1 MPNPVLRFD
10 IGCEARDATEAF
22 YTDVFGWQFD
32 DNGPYSRSVVGGA
45 EGGAEGSITAL
56 GHEPHQYVMIYIKVE
71 DVAASIARVA
81 EKGGES
87 VIGPLPLPTGGN
99 FAWIR
104 EPGGNMIGITDV

>member
-10 IGCEARDATEAF
+10 IGCENRDVTEAF
-22 YTDVFGWQFD
+22 YTAVFGWQFGD
-32 DNGPYSRSVVGGA
+32 SGPYTRSIVSGA

-71 DVAASIARVA
+71 DMATSIDSVTR
-81 EKGGES
+81 KGGA
-87 VIGPLPLPTGGN
+87 VVVGPMPIPTGGN

-104 EPGGNMIGITDV
+104 DPGGNMIGLTDI

>member
-10 IGCEARDATEAF
+10 IGCEDRDLTEAF

-32 DNGPYSRSVVGGA
+32 ENGPYSRSIVGGA
-45 EGGAEGSITAL
+45 EGGAEGSVTAL
-56 GHEPHQYVMIYIKVE
+56 GHEPQQFVMIYITVE
-71 DVAASIARVA
+71 NVSETIDSVTRN
-81 EKGGES
+81 GGES

-104 EPGGNMIGITDV
+104 DPGGNMIGLSDV